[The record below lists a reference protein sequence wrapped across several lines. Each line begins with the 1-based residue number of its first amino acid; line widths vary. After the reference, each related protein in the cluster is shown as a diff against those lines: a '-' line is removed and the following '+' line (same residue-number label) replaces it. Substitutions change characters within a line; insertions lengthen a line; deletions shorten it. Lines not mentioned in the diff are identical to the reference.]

1 MIELFK
7 IIGYALGGIILGVI
21 IGFWSRKRIV
31 ESQFDS
37 IKNYSK
43 KIINEAH
50 QKAKTIKKEASL
62 KAKDTFYQMRV
73 EFEKDT
79 KSFLEHNHPPLEC
92 DMILC
97 WEDNLTQKEKD
108 ENLFAKNPNL
118 KIVELKK
125 IFFHYDFELRING
138 SPTEPASHNPKE
150 AKNA

>member
-73 EFEKDT
+73 EFEKET
-79 KSFLEHNHPPLEC
+79 
-92 DMILC
+92 
-97 WEDNLTQKEKD
+97 KEK
-108 ENLFAKNPNL
+108 NNYSRKTIPL
-118 KIVELKK
+118 
-125 IFFHYDFELRING
+125 
-138 SPTEPASHNPKE
+138 
-150 AKNA
+150 